1 MLRQDLT
8 YALRTL
14 RRGHVFTAVAA
25 LTLGLGIGA
34 NTAIFSVV
42 DGVLLRPL
50 PLPAADRL
58 GPVWGRDEG
67 LRLAYKDASPPN
79 LADWNASAHAF
90 EAIGGYT
97 TRDFTIRLGDE
108 PVRVSGTRVTA
119 NLFPLLG

>member
-14 RRGHVFTAVAA
+14 RREPVFTAVAA
-25 LTLGLGIGA
+25 LTLGLGTGA
-34 NTAIFSVV
+34 NPAIFSVV

-58 GPVWGRDEG
+58 VLVWERNED
-67 LRLAYKDASPPN
+67 LRLPYMYASPPN

-97 TRDFTIRLGDE
+97 TRDFTIRLRGA
-108 PVRVSGTRVTA
+108 PVRGW
-119 NLFPLLG
+119 